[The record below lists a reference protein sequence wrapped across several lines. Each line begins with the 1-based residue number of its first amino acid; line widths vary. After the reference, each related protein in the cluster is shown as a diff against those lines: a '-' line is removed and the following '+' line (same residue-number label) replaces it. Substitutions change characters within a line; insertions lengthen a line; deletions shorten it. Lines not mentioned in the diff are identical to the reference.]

1 MARGIAKALG
11 PAAND
16 RSGGPPLPSGKNTD
30 AASTYVRD
38 VGDAVG
44 DDEDDGD
51 DDDDEEEEDSGDDDD
66 GDGVMID

>member
-1 MARGIAKALG
+1 M
-11 PAAND
+11 
-16 RSGGPPLPSGKNTD
+16 PSGKNTD
-30 AASTYVRD
+30 DVSTYVRD

-51 DDDDEEEEDSGDDDD
+51 DDDEEEEDSGDDD